1 MDAFRQQ
8 KLSKAEWVS
17 IEKSVDEKEKVILKL
32 IKNGLHENGKIFM
45 FNTIGTIVNLD
56 HSEKDYYI
64 YIHLL
69 KEMVDPI
76 IEEYKLATIQ
86 LVIPKKKLNGADTIR
101 LTNQKKKLTDNIETT
116 IIQLIAQFLKDTK
129 KKKGFYLYNICY
141 LMKNYTIN
149 KHLEPFVKWIIDT
162 NINSIDIVWF
172 LENTDTYIELNNI
185 FNYAPIE
192 LYDHQKEVFNIF
204 KVSPPNPTLVCLRTP
219 TNSGKTQTPIG
230 LCSSYKVI
238 FMCASRHIGIKL
250 AKDAINAGVK
260 VGFALGCSTAD
271 DVRLH
276 FSAVNSYTTVKNKKR
291 PDHTDG
297 TKLELIICDIQSYEV
312 AMLYMLSFFQQN
324 NIILVIDEP
333 TITMDYTSHELH
345 SSISNIWK
353 INVIQ
358 HIVLSSATLPN
369 ENDLAPMIEKFKH
382 KFENGIVHYIETSD
396 ETTNITLLDETGNV
410 IMPHTTFTTYDEI
423 IRFIDV
429 HGKSH
434 MKYMSVVE
442 CSIFILYVG
451 RVVFKSANIQ
461 EMYNSYFGTID
472 KINSLSIR
480 KYYYELIKQINP
492 SEYQSI
498 IKGYLAYRG
507 SSQFDVG
514 VDITSKHSYTLTYGP
529 TIFLCKNIQEWTNY
543 FIKTSGIHFSVYDEL
558 EKLIS
563 YNNTLMDKITKKQKL
578 LEDKTAKDA
587 ENENKI
593 KEQRF
598 DPEIKRLIGEIDTLE
613 RAYKPLKLNNN
624 DIPNTREHFMRW
636 NSTKYENSCV
646 FTSNISD
653 EYVRKI
659 MNLTLDTKYKIL
671 MLMGIGIFNPE
682 EDMGDYNDIMKELAE
697 QKYLM
702 CIIASSDYIY
712 GTNYQFCHA
721 YLTEDM
727 TDMMTQEKI
736 IQAIGRVGRKEKNK
750 KFTFRFKNNKMIEKL
765 YIKQNTIESDNMNR
779 LFF

>member
-8 KLSKAEWVS
+8 KLSKAEWIS
-17 IEKSVDEKEKVILKL
+17 IEKSVDEKEKLILKL
-32 IKNGLHENGKIFM
+32 IKNGLLENGKIFM

-76 IEEYKLATIQ
+76 IKAYDLAQIE
-86 LVIPKKKLNGADTIR
+86 LIIPKKKLNAADSIR
-101 LTNQKKKLTDNIETT
+101 LTNQKKKLTDNIETN

-141 LMKNYTIN
+141 LLKTYSIN
-149 KHLEPFVKWIIDT
+149 KYLEPFVKWFIAKYIDT
-162 NINSIDIVWF
+162 IDIVSF
-172 LENTDTYIELNNI
+172 LENTDTYIELNSV
-185 FNYAPIE
+185 FDYAPIE

-204 KVSPPNPTLVCLRTP
+204 KTLPPNPTLVCLRTP

-260 VGFALGCSTAD
+260 VGFALGCTTAD

-276 FSAVNSYTTVKNKKR
+276 FSAVNSYTTIKNKKR

-297 TKLELIICDIQSYEV
+297 VKLELIICDIQSYEI
-312 AMLYMLSFFQQN
+312 AMLYMLSFFDQN

-333 TITMDYTSHELH
+333 TITMDYATHELH
-345 SSISNIWK
+345 SSISTIWK
-353 INVIQ
+353 VNVIK

-369 ENDLAPMIEKFKH
+369 ESDLAPMIEKFKN
-382 KFENGIVHYIETSD
+382 KFENGVVHYIETSD

-410 IMPHTTFTTYDEI
+410 IMPHTTFTTYDDI
-423 IRFIDV
+423 IRFIDL

-442 CSIFILYVG
+442 CSVFILYVS
-451 RVVFKSANIQ
+451 RAVTDNIE
-461 EMYNSYFGTID
+461 EMCRAHFGTID

-480 KYYYELIKQINP
+480 KYYYELIQKINP
-492 SEYQSI
+492 LEYQSI
-498 IKGYLAYRG
+498 IKGYLAYRR
-507 SSQFDVG
+507 SAQFEVG

-529 TIFLCKNIQEWTNY
+529 TIFLCKNIQEWVDY

-558 EKLIS
+558 EKVIS
-563 YNNTLMDKITKKQKL
+563 YNNNLMDKISKKQKL

-587 ENENKI
+587 ENENKM

-598 DPEIKRLIGEIDTLE
+598 DPEIKRLIGEIETLE
-613 RAYKPLKLNNN
+613 RAYKPLKLNNV
-624 DIPNTREHFMRW
+624 DIPNTREHFTRW
-636 NSTKYENSCV
+636 NSTKYENSSA

-682 EDMGDYNDIMKELAE
+682 ENMGDYNDIMKELAE

-727 TDMMTQEKI
+727 SEMMTQEKI

-750 KFTFRFKNNKMIEKL
+750 KFTFRFKSNKMIEKL

>member
-17 IEKSVDEKEKVILKL
+17 IEKSVDEKEKLILKL
-32 IKNGLHENGKIFM
+32 IKNGLHENGKLFM

-56 HSEKDYYI
+56 HAEKDYYI

-76 IEEYKLATIQ
+76 IKAYDLAKIE
-86 LVIPKKKLNGADTIR
+86 LVVPKKKLTTADTIR
-101 LTNQKKKLTDNIETT
+101 LTNQKKKLTDNIETN
-116 IIQLIAQFLKDTK
+116 IILLIAQFLKDTK
-129 KKKGFYLYNICY
+129 NKKGFYLYNICY
-141 LMKNYTIN
+141 LVRTYVIN
-149 KHLEPFVKWIIDT
+149 KHLEPFVKWFIAKYIDT
-162 NINSIDIVWF
+162 IDIAAF
-172 LENTDTYIELNNI
+172 LENTDTYIELNSI
-185 FNYAPIE
+185 FDYAPIE

-204 KVSPPNPTLVCLRTP
+204 KIPPPNPTLVCLRTP

-230 LCSSYKVI
+230 LCSTYKVI

-260 VGFALGCSTAD
+260 VGFALGCTTAD

-276 FSAVNSYTTVKNKKR
+276 FSAVNSYTTIKNKKR

-297 TKLELIICDIQSYEV
+297 IKLELIICDMQSYEI
-312 AMLYMLSFFQQN
+312 AMLYMLSFFEQN

-333 TITMDYTSHELH
+333 TITMDYATHELH
-345 SSISNIWK
+345 TSISNIWK
-353 INVIQ
+353 VNVIK

-369 ENDLAPMIEKFKH
+369 EADLAPMIEKFKH
-382 KFENGIVHYIETSD
+382 KFENGVVHYIETSD
-396 ETTNITLLDETGNV
+396 ETTNITLLDEAGNV
-410 IMPHTTFTTYDEI
+410 IMPHTTFATYDEI
-423 IRFIDV
+423 IQFIDL

-442 CSIFILYVG
+442 CAIFILYIG
-451 RVVFKSANIQ
+451 RTTQ
-461 EMYNSYFGTID
+461 ERCNAHFGTID
-472 KINSLSIR
+472 KINPLSIR

-492 SEYQSI
+492 PDYPSI
-498 IKGYLAYRG
+498 IKGYLAYRC
-507 SSQFDVG
+507 SAQFDVG

-529 TIFLCKNIQEWTNY
+529 TIFLCKNIQEWADY

-563 YNNTLMDKITKKQKL
+563 YNNTLMDKISKKQKL

-587 ENENKI
+587 ANENKI

-598 DPEIKRLIGEIDTLE
+598 DPEIKRLIGEIETLE
-613 RAYKPLKLNNN
+613 RAYKPLKLNNI
-624 DIPNTREHFMRW
+624 DIPNTREHFTRW
-636 NSTKYENSCV
+636 NSTKYESSCA

-671 MLMGIGIFNPE
+671 MLMGIGIFNPD

-727 TDMMTQEKI
+727 TEMMTQEKI

-779 LFF
+779 LYF